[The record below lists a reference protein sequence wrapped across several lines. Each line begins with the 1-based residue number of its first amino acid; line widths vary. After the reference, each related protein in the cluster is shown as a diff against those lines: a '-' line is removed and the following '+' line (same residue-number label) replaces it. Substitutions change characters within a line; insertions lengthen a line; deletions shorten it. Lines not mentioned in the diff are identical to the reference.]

1 MSEAAFGE
9 MPKLF
14 GLILDCKSEHT
25 GMGDDVLVRCHGRCI
40 VRVVRVF
47 GGVATGV
54 CEIVEELDHE
64 LDHLR
69 IVILEL
75 DLSALS
81 FLSFLS
87 QLIVHNNIC

>member
-1 MSEAAFGE
+1 MPEAAFGKVA
-9 MPKLF
+9 KLWD
-14 GLILDCKSEHT
+14 LVLDCKGEHI
-25 GMGDDVLVRCHGRCI
+25 GMGDDVHVRGHGRCI

-47 GGVATGV
+47 GDVAAGV
-54 CEIVEELDHE
+54 CEIVEERNHE

-81 FLSFLS
+81 FLSSVS
-87 QLIVHNNIC
+87 QLAVHKSSC